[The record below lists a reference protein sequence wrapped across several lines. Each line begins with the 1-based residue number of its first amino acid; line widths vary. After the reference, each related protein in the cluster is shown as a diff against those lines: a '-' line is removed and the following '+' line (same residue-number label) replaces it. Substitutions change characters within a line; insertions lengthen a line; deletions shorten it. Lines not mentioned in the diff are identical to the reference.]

1 MQKDANRVNREFIR
15 KAFVMSV
22 NPDKHEEYQRR
33 HDLIWPELQ
42 SLLKLHGAHHY
53 SIFLDKGNSQL
64 FGYVEIEDEERW
76 QAIASTEL
84 CQKWWAYMAD
94 IMQTNEDV
102 SPETTT
108 LNEVFHLD

>member
-1 MQKDANRVNREFIR
+1 MLKNLSDNKRLR
-15 KAFVMSV
+15 KAFVMSL
-22 NPDKHEEYQRR
+22 NPDKHEEYQHR

-42 SLLKLHGAHHY
+42 SLLKTHGAHHY
-53 SIFLDKGNSQL
+53 SIFLNKGTSQL
-64 FGYVEIEDEERW
+64 FGYVEIESEERW
-76 QAIASTEL
+76 QAIASTEV

-94 IMQTNEDV
+94 IMQTNEDG

>member
-1 MQKDANRVNREFIR
+1 MIR

-42 SLLKLHGAHHY
+42 SLLKSHGAHNY
-53 SIFLDKGNSQL
+53 SIFLDKGASHL
-64 FGYVEIEDEERW
+64 FGYVEIESEERW
-76 QAIASTEL
+76 QAIANTEL

-94 IMQTNEDV
+94 IMQTNADG
-102 SPETTT
+102 SPKTTT

>member
-1 MQKDANRVNREFIR
+1 MQKNVSKANNEYIR

-22 NPDKHEEYQRR
+22 YPDKHEEYQRR

-42 SLLKLHGAHHY
+42 SLLKSHGAHHY
-53 SIFLDKGNSQL
+53 SIFLNKETNQL
-64 FGYVEIEDEERW
+64 FGTVEIENEERW

-94 IMQTNEDV
+94 IMPSNTDG
-102 SPETTT
+102 SPKATT
-108 LNEVFHLD
+108 LDEVFYLD

>member
-1 MQKDANRVNREFIR
+1 MQKNVRNENNEYIR

-22 NPDKHEEYQRR
+22 YPDKHEEYQRR

-42 SLLKLHGAHHY
+42 SLLKSHGAHHY
-53 SIFLDKGNSQL
+53 SIFLDKGTSQL
-64 FGYVEIEDEERW
+64 FGYVEIESEERW

-84 CQKWWAYMAD
+84 YKKWWTYMAD
-94 IMQTNEDV
+94 IMLTNADG
-102 SPETTT
+102 SPKTTT